1 MRAVKARLWRASEFI
16 IRSRDF
22 CRVAND
28 DEFRK
33 VSSALYCPANLE
45 LVQLAAMIDA
55 CLRSPRDA
63 VINLNQRYKAAFT
76 SRYLRIL
83 TNLLFRAIGVT
94 CIHAG
99 SFLSSENVDNLG
111 ESSIPRHAQY
121 KSSNNKLLFSRII
134 YLAVWLVRFRI
145 ICKYIRSFSYLQNY
159 LWKGL

>member
-1 MRAVKARLWRASEFI
+1 MQAVKARLWRASEFI

-94 CIHAG
+94 WISVYTPGPSSRRKMSIILGNLRFHATHNIRVVIINCY
-99 SFLSSENVDNLG
+99 FL
-111 ESSIPRHAQY
+111 ES
-121 KSSNNKLLFSRII
+121 
-134 YLAVWLVRFRI
+134 
-145 ICKYIRSFSYLQNY
+145 YISLYD
-159 LWKGL
+159 LWDFV